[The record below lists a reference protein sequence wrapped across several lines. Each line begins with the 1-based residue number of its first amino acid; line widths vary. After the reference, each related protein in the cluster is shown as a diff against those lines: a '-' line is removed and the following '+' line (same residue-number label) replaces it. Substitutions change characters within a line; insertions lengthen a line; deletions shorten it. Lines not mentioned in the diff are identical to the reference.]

1 MAHHVIEKDDWLSLL
16 YFSIYL
22 MMNIY
27 TCVCENKTS
36 VQYGV
41 PSPSVDEYLR
51 VTRQDCYDG
60 NDADQNMIQLLRL
73 QNNW

>member
-1 MAHHVIEKDDWLSLL
+1 
-16 YFSIYL
+16 

-41 PSPSVDEYLR
+41 PSPSVDEYLG
-51 VTRQDCYDG
+51 VSRQDCYDG
-60 NDADQNMIQLLRL
+60 NDADQNMIQLGTFTKQLV
-73 QNNW
+73 NSNTVFKFI

>member
-1 MAHHVIEKDDWLSLL
+1 
-16 YFSIYL
+16 

-36 VQYGV
+36 VQYGE